1 MKRAL
6 GVVWLAGSALACLSP
21 TVPIPGPR
29 MLVVPTGSTRQ
40 AFEVAVLAGVDDVV
54 VPPAYDPKRE
64 LPPAEFQTM
73 LDQDYLSRTRSGV
86 WFPEWGS
93 EGIRYASVD
102 SWQEYHLLVCIH
114 MTTNEVRIE
123 YVESRNM

>member
-1 MKRAL
+1 
-6 GVVWLAGSALACLSP
+6 
-21 TVPIPGPR
+21 
-29 MLVVPTGSTRQ
+29 
-40 AFEVAVLAGVDDVV
+40 VLAGVDDVV

-123 YVESRNM
+123 YVESRNMKEHAGRVEERARRLDQHPGPVHRALARAALREREETP